1 MGFKVGHAT
10 RSVNECIR
18 LAKND
23 ITICTALL
31 EARWL
36 WGDQA
41 LYGELR
47 QRFQKDVRAGGATKF
62 IEAKLGE
69 RKARHDRFGG
79 SRYQLE
85 PNIKEGKGGL
95 PDLHPLFW
103 IAKFLY
109 NVDDIAPL
117 VQRKVFTKPEQHTS
131 ELQSLMRTSYSVF
144 CLKK

>member
-47 QRFQKDVRAGGATKF
+47 QRFQKDVPAGGATKF
-62 IEAKLGE
+62 IEAKIGARKE
-69 RKARHDRFGG
+69 RRRSEESRVGKRETVRVEHGG
-79 SRYQLE
+79 GR
-85 PNIKEGKGGL
+85 IRKKKKEK
-95 PDLHPLFW
+95 
-103 IAKFLY
+103 
-109 NVDDIAPL
+109 
-117 VQRKVFTKPEQHTS
+117 
-131 ELQSLMRTSYSVF
+131 
-144 CLKK
+144 